1 MLGMDVGWI
10 VVASVALMV
19 QSYQIFQFGGER
31 LHTFFFLNVG
41 NMINFL
47 SDKEFVLNENRTI
60 LNSES
65 MLVSPTG
72 TKKDLIIVFNTSVKG
87 TRYE

>member
-1 MLGMDVGWI
+1 
-10 VVASVALMV
+10 
-19 QSYQIFQFGGER
+19 
-31 LHTFFFLNVG
+31 
-41 NMINFL
+41 MINFL

-87 TRYE
+87 TRYVQIE